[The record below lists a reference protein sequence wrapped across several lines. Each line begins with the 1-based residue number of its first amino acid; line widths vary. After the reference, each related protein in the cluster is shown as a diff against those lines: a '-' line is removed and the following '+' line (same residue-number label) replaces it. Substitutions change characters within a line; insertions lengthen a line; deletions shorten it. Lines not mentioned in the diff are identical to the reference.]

1 MFNSDRMLRA
11 CIRSRRNTPPNTG
24 RASRHRQC
32 IVLYH
37 GAIIQCKHRL
47 VNSIQAFSS
56 KHPINVPLFC
66 ESLPNHCILLPSFAP
81 ILSLTSI
88 IQKESALE
96 ILLQGRSLFIFI
108 LRYAFFDVP
117 IFDSSDHELKLIRDA
132 ELTAQIAV
140 FPALIVHHALDGQ
153 QRVALYHT
161 QILGLLMVRK
171 HDLKDF
177 I

>member
-1 MFNSDRMLRA
+1 M
-11 CIRSRRNTPPNTG
+11 
-24 RASRHRQC
+24 
-32 IVLYH
+32 
-37 GAIIQCKHRL
+37 
-47 VNSIQAFSS
+47 
-56 KHPINVPLFC
+56 PLFC
-66 ESLPNHCILLPSFAP
+66 ESPPNYCILLPSFAP
-81 ILSLTSI
+81 VLSLTSI
-88 IQKESALE
+88 IQKESAPE

-108 LRYAFFDVP
+108 HRYVFVL

>member
-1 MFNSDRMLRA
+1 M
-11 CIRSRRNTPPNTG
+11 
-24 RASRHRQC
+24 
-32 IVLYH
+32 
-37 GAIIQCKHRL
+37 
-47 VNSIQAFSS
+47 
-56 KHPINVPLFC
+56 PLFC
-66 ESLPNHCILLPSFAP
+66 ESLPNHCILPPSFAP

-88 IQKESALE
+88 IQKESAPE
-96 ILLQGRSLFIFI
+96 ILLQGRSLFYFYTQVR
-108 LRYAFFDVP
+108 LFVVP

-153 QRVALYHT
+153 QRVTLYHT

>member
-37 GAIIQCKHRL
+37 GQIIQCKHRL

-56 KHPINVPLFC
+56 KPPINVPLFC
-66 ESLPNHCILLPSFAP
+66 ESLPNYCILLSSFAP

-88 IQKESALE
+88 IQKESAPE
-96 ILLQGRSLFIFI
+96 ILLQGRSPFYFYTQVRLFV
-108 LRYAFFDVP
+108 VP

>member
-1 MFNSDRMLRA
+1 M
-11 CIRSRRNTPPNTG
+11 
-24 RASRHRQC
+24 
-32 IVLYH
+32 
-37 GAIIQCKHRL
+37 
-47 VNSIQAFSS
+47 
-56 KHPINVPLFC
+56 PLFC
-66 ESLPNHCILLPSFAP
+66 ESPPNYCILLSSFVP
-81 ILSLTSI
+81 VLSLTFI

-96 ILLQGRSLFIFI
+96 ILLQGRSLFYFYTQVR
-108 LRYAFFDVP
+108 LFVVP